1 MTQTA
6 TLGAEFAQALAAK
19 DFERLQGMFDP
30 EVDFRALTPRLFW
43 DPGGPEEIVA
53 GVLRQWFED
62 TDEIEALEK
71 LETDAFADRERIAY
85 RFRVRN
91 PEGLFLV
98 EQQAYL
104 SGDEGRIKWMRVLCS
119 GFREIEEG

>member
-19 DFERLQGMFDP
+19 DFERLLGMFDP

-43 DPGGPEEIVA
+43 DPGGPEEIVGGA
-53 GVLRQWFED
+53 LRQWFED
-62 TDEIEALEK
+62 DDEIEALEK
-71 LETDAFADRERIAY
+71 LETDSVGDRERVAY

-104 SGDEGRIKWMRVLCS
+104 SGSEGRIEWMRVLCS
-119 GFREIEEG
+119 GFREIEEE